1 MLKTVKT
8 SKKLISDTAIIIP
21 AYNEDKVIRSV
32 LENALKSFKYVVVIN
47 DGSRDNTSSEA
58 KSTKAIVID
67 HFINGGGQG
76 GALQTGIDYAL
87 TLPVDYFVTYDADGQ
102 HRVEDVLAMREVIV
116 KEKVDI
122 VIGSRFLGLESI
134 NMPKSKKL
142 LLKGGIAFSNLTS
155 GLKLTDTHNGLR
167 VFNRHVAETLNIEE
181 VGFQHASEITEKI
194 AKHKYS
200 YKEHPIQVIYS
211 EYSRSKGQS
220 MLNAVNIAGDVILG
234 KVTGK

>member
-1 MLKTVKT
+1 MNKTAQP
-8 SKKLISDTAIIIP
+8 SQKLISDTAIIIP
-21 AYNEDKVIRSV
+21 AYNEGKVIRSV
-32 LENALKSFKYVVVIN
+32 LNNAIKQFKHIVVVN

-58 KSTKAIVID
+58 KSTSAIVID

-102 HRVEDVLAMREVIV
+102 HRIEDVIAMRETII
-116 KEKVDI
+116 KEKADI

-134 NMPKSKKL
+134 NMPKSKRAM
-142 LLKGGIAFSNLTS
+142 LKAAIAFSNLTS

-167 VFNRHVAETLNIEE
+167 IFNRHVAETLNIEE

-194 AKHKYS
+194 AKNKYK
-200 YKEHPIQVIYS
+200 YREQPIQVIYS
-211 EYSRSKGQS
+211 EYSRGKGQS
-220 MLNAVNIAGDVILG
+220 MLNAINIAGDVILG